1 MAVVTTSMEPASVIR
16 DVMEGRHC
24 DQGIVMSRI
33 CDQVIVSSM
42 ITCCKP
48 TGPACMALWH

>member
-1 MAVVTTSMEPASVIR
+1 MAEVTTSMEPASVIR

-33 CDQVIVSSM
+33 CDQGIVSSM